1 MNQLN
6 EFMDSLVYTQS
17 PRDGITLEQINP
29 NLLCAGEANFSAAID
44 PLGGTPGLENS
55 QVSYVLDLLSP
66 RLIELHVLNAD
77 TFFLTFD
84 ESVDAKIISQS
95 LNVGPL
101 TATVVGM
108 NTQRQLTI
116 QLSSA
121 LTSGQSYAISN
132 LLIQDCAGN
141 TTQVE
146 ATFYFDNLP
155 PKLIGWDLYAN
166 DVLGLI
172 FDEPLE
178 AAPANFESNFWL
190 SSFGPP
196 QRAMRQDS
204 ALNKVYLNFGAPME
218 INRSYQLRTLGLA
231 DTLENQQIGDSISFR
246 AVD

>member
-1 MNQLN
+1 M
-6 EFMDSLVYTQS
+6 
-17 PRDGITLEQINP
+17 
-29 NLLCAGEANFSAAID
+29 
-44 PLGGTPGLENS
+44 
-55 QVSYVLDLLSP
+55 
-66 RLIELHVLNAD
+66 NAD
-77 TFFLTFD
+77 TFLLTFD
-84 ESVDAKIISQS
+84 ESVDGEIISQS
-95 LNVGPL
+95 LNVGLL

-121 LTSGQSYAISN
+121 LTSGQPYALSN
-132 LLIQDCAGN
+132 LLIKDCAGN

-146 ATFYFDNLP
+146 ATFYFDNLS

-178 AAPANFESNFWL
+178 AASANFEANFWL

-204 ALNKVYLNFGAPME
+204 ALNKVYLNFGASME
-218 INRSYQLRTLGLA
+218 SNRIYQLWTFGYLRKST
-231 DTLENQQIGDSISFR
+231 NWIFYFFCF
-246 AVD
+246 